1 MNFKKIYQAV
11 ALQKKANYQI
21 ETYGRATE
29 DVVDLLMEIT
39 DSFTAEE
46 ASEFIVVY
54 EASSQEDDFYL
65 NEQVD
70 LIRNK

>member
-21 ETYGRATE
+21 ETCGRATE

-46 ASEFIVVY
+46 ANEFIVVY